1 MFQGF
6 HIILKACQKAVN
18 FVLNKKIDYALIKE
32 SSSTC
37 VGYHHSKRGSNSD
50 VRDPN
55 GFNWIRIWVPS
66 FSESALK
73 DSSMK
78 T

>member
-1 MFQGF
+1 MTIAKGLKLLRSMFQGF

-37 VGYHHSKRGSNSD
+37 VGYHHSKRGSNND

-55 GFNWIRIWVPS
+55 GFNWIRI
-66 FSESALK
+66 
-73 DSSMK
+73 
-78 T
+78 